1 MQRRKS
7 AEVVRRTFL
16 TQLLTRKTPPKGA
29 SAFVAG
35 MIARRI
41 YEFKYA
47 LEHGHRL
54 AVELFG
60 LTAGE
65 GHAWRADIEA
75 LTKALDRAS
84 EARAQ
89 VITLGLMLASI
100 EGRTDT
106 HTWRK
111 VDPTVVAYFAF
122 LVEQGY
128 PLSEVEAIA
137 VGQDP
142 LPTEGA

>member
-1 MQRRKS
+1 
-7 AEVVRRTFL
+7 
-16 TQLLTRKTPPKGA
+16 
-29 SAFVAG
+29 
-35 MIARRI
+35 MIARRV

-54 AVELFG
+54 AIELFG
-60 LTAGE
+60 LTAGD
-65 GHAWRADIEA
+65 GHTWRADIEA

-84 EARAQ
+84 ETRAQ
-89 VITLGLMLASI
+89 VITLGLILASI

-111 VDPTVVAYFAF
+111 VDATVVAYFAF

-128 PLSEVEAIA
+128 TLSEVEAIA

-142 LPTEGA
+142 LPAAG